1 MRWVKLSIFNWL
13 FLILHNSHY
22 WKVILLYYTACIQID
37 TISPCFKLSHKTHNL
52 VELVEM
58 YYLFQ
63 LIRDLIY
70 WTYIVLAAQIV
81 ISCWLYI
88 LPPILYEWFWER
100 YYFQN
105 AFFIMSFE
113 YFGFKYHRRK
123 WQDRMIWV
131 MCFFCNVLNS
141 YTYTHRNHW

>member
-1 MRWVKLSIFNWL
+1 MRWVKLSIFSWL
-13 FLILHNSHY
+13 FLILHYSHY

-37 TISPCFKLSHKTHNL
+37 TISPCFKLSRKTHNL

-81 ISCWLYI
+81 ISCWSYI

-100 YYFQN
+100 YYYRN
-105 AFFIMSFE
+105 AFCISLLSILVLIITDDSDKTEWFGLCVFSAMS
-113 YFGFKYHRRK
+113 
-123 WQDRMIWV
+123 
-131 MCFFCNVLNS
+131 
-141 YTYTHRNHW
+141 

>member
-1 MRWVKLSIFNWL
+1 MKSNIA
-13 FLILHNSHY
+13 LIY
-22 WKVILLYYTACIQID
+22 CIITVCIQID
-37 TISPCFKLSHKTHNL
+37 AISHCFKLSRKTHNL

-105 AFFIMSFE
+105 AFFIMSFK
-113 YFGFKYHRRK
+113 YFGFKISQTKVTRPNDLGY
-123 WQDRMIWV
+123 V
-131 MCFFCNVLNS
+131 FFLQCPKQLHIYPQKPLVKENLMFKL
-141 YTYTHRNHW
+141 